1 MKIVIADCSAI
12 YTGRGD
18 TFLPRGIRVIMIKR
32 DGTVSIHND
41 DGIKPLNY
49 MKQAIFQESTTENGD
64 MLWSFDSRKE
74 SLSITMY
81 NIVSSNEESLIE
93 NDPGLVRD
101 GTEDH
106 LQEWLAKNVQIL
118 GDECNFS
125 FREYPTGNG
134 PVDILVLDKSR
145 IPIAVEVKRTA
156 MLSSVDQCRRY
167 VEALKDE
174 AETNTEQQ
182 QMRFRE
188 LAEANSSNTSE
199 WWESIDFA
207 NTIGMIAAVDI
218 RPKTLEHAEK
228 KGIMT
233 FTIPSDWRKS
243 ANNDHNDS
251 LGGGAESESASST
264 GFVSAADSVISD

>member
-1 MKIVIADCSAI
+1 MKIVIADCSAV

-18 TFLPRGIRVIMIKR
+18 TFLPRGVRAIMIKR

-49 MKQAIFQESTTENGD
+49 MRQAVFEESHTVEGEL
-64 MLWSFDSRKE
+64 LWSFDSRKE
-74 SLSITMY
+74 SLSITLYQIISM
-81 NIVSSNEESLIE
+81 NESPLIE

-106 LQEWLAKNVQIL
+106 LQKWLAENAQIL
-118 GDECNFS
+118 GEHCDFS

-134 PVDILVLDKSR
+134 PVDILVLGKSR
-145 IPIAVEVKRTA
+145 VPVAVEVKRTA

-174 AETNTEQQ
+174 AENNHDQQ
-182 QMRFRE
+182 QEKFRE
-188 LAEANSSNTSE
+188 LLFKSE
-199 WWESIDFA
+199 NNHESLLLEQVDFA
-207 NTIGMIAAVDI
+207 HTVGMIAAVDI

-233 FTIPSDWRKS
+233 FTIPANWRDTMQS
-243 ANNDHNDS
+243 
-251 LGGGAESESASST
+251 AESNDN
-264 GFVSAADSVISD
+264 ADELGS